1 VARPAVYSPWG
12 TSRMA
17 VLAMTDP
24 HYHGHRQCEEAR
36 IRDNSFTEDE
46 VVLCAYAALHDGNE
60 FGGIDGVH
68 RWTNHSTSSISMKIR
83 NIAAMLEQDGLPR
96 NHGPVSKAA
105 SKSGEGY
112 LHERPLAGSFM
123 GLLLKPSGL
132 HLHTRKR
139 DEFAASGR
147 IFSPL
152 NRHGVLHGLDCHYAT
167 LANRLRGI
175 ALISFLDCVAQVIP
189 TEKNPQQCDETGRW
203 NHLCCF
209 IPCTLAR
216 RRVRR
221 DVGWQE

>member
-83 NIAAMLEQDGLPR
+83 NI
-96 NHGPVSKAA
+96 
-105 SKSGEGY
+105 EGY